1 MIHVPEN
8 RTATIIQFPAKAH
21 RAVPD
26 TADARVTHPVVTDGW
41 YHEAAVQEA
50 IDEATR
56 RRKR

>member
-1 MIHVPEN
+1 MIRVPEN
-8 RTATIIQFPAKAH
+8 RTATILQFSVKAR
-21 RAVPD
+21 RAVPG
-26 TADARVTHPVVTDGW
+26 TVETRVAAPVVTDGW